1 MFKFFDAGRIQR
13 LLPVERVHPIG
24 GQLRSGCNIQ
34 EKVQPPRVVQY
45 PSLPSGTGAHKLL
58 SHAVQVLRES
68 AVGESSKVTYH
79 VGFKQFCTFLGV
91 AKITTSGMSLTE
103 LLAIMCVFAAYL
115 FFFRGLQPATIRS
128 YVQGTDHHLRML
140 NIIPG
145 SVYHPALNQTLRGID
160 RQTSFETALINR
172 AKLPFSL
179 PLILLARSKILFGAT
194 IFELHAIFASL
205 CFGFMFLLR
214 KSEYLPNKS
223 GKGKRV
229 NGINYTLLSDNV

>member
-1 MFKFFDAGRIQR
+1 M
-13 LLPVERVHPIG
+13 
-24 GQLRSGCNIQ
+24 
-34 EKVQPPRVVQY
+34 
-45 PSLPSGTGAHKLL
+45 
-58 SHAVQVLRES
+58 
-68 AVGESSKVTYH
+68 
-79 VGFKQFCTFLGV
+79 GFKQFCTFLGV

-229 NGINYTLLSDNV
+229 NGINYTLLSDNVYLWWDGTPYLSTASFLPSTPPDYISIFLERSKGDPFGKGATRFFPR